1 MIFVKL
7 SQNCIKSPSKFA
19 LSHRFGQSK
28 AYGMY
33 EISLEISKRHQQ
45 QQSLNSGLVMNATF
59 PFLIMI
65 MQHVANKRQKN
76 TLESAFISSI
86 VY

>member
-1 MIFVKL
+1 MIFVNL
-7 SQNCIKSPSKFA
+7 PRKFA
-19 LSHRFGQSK
+19 LSHRFGQST

-65 MQHVANKRQKN
+65 IQHVANNNKRQTKTH

-86 VY
+86 VH